1 VGIFKGKIMSNTKPV
16 GVAYSDPDLSGGTI
30 ENTPIGASVPN
41 SVVGTTVYATTEI
54 GYGTAAEGAVTQLT
68 DKSTG
73 VTLNKSAGRITM
85 NNAALAGATAV
96 SFILTNSLISTNDT
110 IIVCV
115 SSNTTGS
122 AAGAY
127 TTYVSYLAAGSALIT
142 LRNLTASTSYSE
154 AVIINYAIIHGQ

>member
-1 VGIFKGKIMSNTKPV
+1 MPNTQAV
-16 GVAYSDPDLSGGTI
+16 GVAYSDPEFTTCYASQELGYSSAAQGT
-30 ENTPIGASVPN
+30 
-41 SVVGTTVYATTEI
+41 
-54 GYGTAAEGAVTQLT
+54 VTQAT

-96 SFILTNSLISTNDT
+96 SFILTNSLISANDT

-122 AAGAY
+122 LAGAY

-142 LRNLTASTSYSE
+142 LRNLTAATSYSE
-154 AVIINYAIIHGQ
+154 AVVINFSIIHGAS

>member
-1 VGIFKGKIMSNTKPV
+1 MASNTQAV
-16 GVAYSDPDLSGGTI
+16 GVAYSDPEFTTCYVSQEFGYSAAAQGT
-30 ENTPIGASVPN
+30 
-41 SVVGTTVYATTEI
+41 
-54 GYGTAAEGAVTQLT
+54 VTQLT

-85 NNAALAGATAV
+85 NGAALAGATAV
-96 SFILTNSLISTNDT
+96 SFILTNNTISINDT
-110 IIVCV
+110 IVVCV

-142 LRNLTASTSYSE
+142 LRNLTAATSYSE
-154 AVIINYAIIHGQ
+154 AVIINFSIIHGAS

>member
-1 VGIFKGKIMSNTKPV
+1 MSNSV
-16 GVAYSDPDLSGGTI
+16 AIGVAYSDPEFSTC
-30 ENTPIGASVPN
+30 
-41 SVVGTTVYATTEI
+41 YATQEI
-54 GYGTAAEGAVTQLT
+54 GYSTSAQGTVTQLT

-85 NNAALAGATAV
+85 NNAALAGGAV
-96 SFILTNSLISTNDT
+96 ASFTLTNSLISTNDT

-127 TTYVSYLAAGSALIT
+127 TAYVSYLSAGTALIS
-142 LRNLTASTSYSE
+142 LRNLSSTSYSE

>member
-1 VGIFKGKIMSNTKPV
+1 MGNTKSI
-16 GVAYSDPDLSGGTI
+16 GVAYSDQDIDGGTI
-30 ENTPIGASVPN
+30 GAVTPAT
-41 SVVGTTVYATTEI
+41 VVGTTVYATTEI
-54 GYGTAAEGAVTQLT
+54 GYTSTAQGAVTQAT
-68 DKSTG
+68 SKSTG

-85 NNAALAGATAV
+85 DTAALAGNTAV
-96 SFILTNSLISTNDT
+96 SFILTNSLISINDT

-142 LRNLTASTSYSE
+142 LRNLTAATSYSE
-154 AVIINYAIIHGQ
+154 AVIINFAIIHGAS

>member
-1 VGIFKGKIMSNTKPV
+1 MPNTQAV
-16 GVAYSDPDLSGGTI
+16 GVAYSDPEFT
-30 ENTPIGASVPN
+30 TCYASQ
-41 SVVGTTVYATTEI
+41 EI
-54 GYGTAAEGAVTQLT
+54 GYSAAAQGAVTQAT
-68 DKSTG
+68 DKATG

-85 NNAALAGATAV
+85 NNAALAGSTAV
-96 SFILTNSLISTNDT
+96 SFTLTNNLISANDT

-142 LRNLTASTSYSE
+142 LRNLTTATSYSE
-154 AVIINYAIIHGQ
+154 AVIINFSIIHGAS

>member
-1 VGIFKGKIMSNTKPV
+1 MSNSVAT
-16 GVAYSDPDLSGGTI
+16 GVAYQDPEFSTC
-30 ENTPIGASVPN
+30 
-41 SVVGTTVYATTEI
+41 YATAEI
-54 GYGTAAEGAVTQLT
+54 GYSAAGQGAVTQLT

-85 NNAALAGATAV
+85 NNASLAGATAV
-96 SFILTNSLISTNDT
+96 SFILTNNLISINDT

-122 AAGAY
+122 ALGAY

-154 AVIINYAIIHGQ
+154 AVIINYAIIHGAS